1 MLERWMLVGIIVLWR
16 QPASALSEKTEDSQ
30 RLRGTRKTEAA
41 LKRMRNKGSLKARA
55 RAGKRE
61 RETNRFLL
69 MLALEKNVCFK
80 SQKLGPFFF
89 F

>member
-41 LKRMRNKGSLKARA
+41 LKRMRNKGSLKERA
-55 RAGKRE
+55 RAGKLCKCAGA
-61 RETNRFLL
+61 RETNAATGRLQAVL
-69 MLALEKNVCFK
+69 RQSSPNPQRK
-80 SQKLGPFFF
+80 
-89 F
+89 